1 MNRTIKSVPIKSAQ
15 IKSASHRSAPA
26 GLAIVAV
33 CALLAFGGA
42 NAFDHLA
49 WPDGRKVRVVQANAQ
64 VDLSPLR
71 SGVRGEAVDRRF
83 DTNAAMYLANELYLS
98 GTEFFL
104 DASKAGLPIAHD
116 TRFSFITN
124 VEAYWYS
131 RYNLLAATAH
141 GRLGLG
147 VIHGPYMDMRAQRST
162 ELDHFGRGRGE
173 LVKSNKD
180 VMLTGV
186 VASYLAR
193 SGLPRKFENAVP
205 LMLEFKSGDPRL
217 LNALD
222 LDPDPETGRA
232 GYLGDFYTLRWSH
245 GAMEHRFDLG
255 GVGQAML
262 KKVLWAKFFLRRN
275 HTDDD
280 FPGEIFLGNNAEDG
294 FRGSMLTLEAV
305 STMLIAKAALFAD
318 PAANGT
324 SRPFGTSK
332 PKLVGI
338 DPVRYDPAQG
348 LKYLPHEIAPTL
360 VYMSDLPVRHYDL
373 RVTDERSA
381 LWDVASWLWAS
392 AEFFDYAN
400 PRRKDNWDNAF
411 GYQTPYDGSVME
423 QKYALLA
430 RGLANTML
438 ANLAHMHQAGG
449 VLVSDWTPGTGP
461 DSGPGA
467 SVNLAD
473 LSLAMVALEKYAD
486 YLDLEPDKRE
496 QAAVLLRQQAEFL
509 LKVAGGDGSY
519 RQRYTVAGG
528 AGGGERDM
536 TSQAFAIRALLA
548 AHRQG
553 GDARYLEAAKRT
565 AATWNADFWDEQAWL
580 YRNRPG
586 DDRVEY
592 TPIDVGAALAALR
605 ELTLATRD
613 PALLE
618 RFSRFFVQALD
629 ASGIMQSED
638 IYTGE
643 SLERV
648 RAGETD
654 SDNDGIPFISGA
666 HGRHGLDTV
675 FASRVRLDLSGA
687 GRHDGATPAAA
698 GKPVG
703 GEQIYVAN
711 CEVCHGQAGV
721 GNEGPRLIDNS
732 FVQLTGHAGV
742 ASTVADGRLS
752 VGMPAWGGVLTA
764 EEIDQVV
771 EYIRALPGQRGDA
784 P

>member
-1 MNRTIKSVPIKSAQ
+1 MTFSIKSTAIK
-15 IKSASHRSAPA
+15 AS
-26 GLAIVAV
+26 LAAS
-33 CALLAFGGA
+33 CALLAFTGA
-42 NAFDHLA
+42 HAFDELA
-49 WPDGRKVRVVQANAQ
+49 WPDGRKVRVVQPNEQ
-64 VDLSPLR
+64 VDLTALR
-71 SGVRGEAVDRRF
+71 SGVRGEAIDRRF

-104 DASKAGLPIAHD
+104 DAARLGLPIAHD
-116 TRFSFITN
+116 IRFSYLTN

-131 RYNLLAATAH
+131 RYNLLSATAH
-141 GRLGLG
+141 GRLGVG
-147 VIHGPYMDMRAQRST
+147 VIHGPYIDMLAQRST
-162 ELDHFGRGRGE
+162 ELDQFGRERGE

-180 VMLTGV
+180 VMLTGA
-186 VASYLAR
+186 VASYLKR

-205 LMLEFKSGDPRL
+205 LMLEFKSGDPHL

-222 LDPDPETGRA
+222 LERNPETGRA
-232 GYLGDFYTLRWSH
+232 GYLGDFYTLRWRH

-275 HTDDD
+275 HTDTD

-318 PAANGT
+318 PGARKKAGL
-324 SRPFGTSK
+324 FGSAK

-338 DPVRYDPAQG
+338 DPVRYDPGQG

-360 VYMSDLPVRHYDL
+360 VYMSDLPVRQYDFH
-373 RVTDERSA
+373 VADARSR
-381 LWDVASWLWAS
+381 LWDVASWLWAT

-400 PRRKDNWDNAF
+400 PRRKDNWDKVF

-430 RGLANTML
+430 RGLARTQL
-438 ANLAHMHQAGG
+438 ANLARMHEVGG
-449 VLVSDWTPGTGP
+449 VLVSEWSP
-461 DSGPGA
+461 DGGPGNT
-467 SVNLAD
+467 VDLAD
-473 LSLAMVALEKYAD
+473 LSLAMVALQKFDE
-486 YLDLEPDKRE
+486 YLDLDPERRA
-496 QAAVLLRQQAEFL
+496 QAAAMLRRQADFL
-509 LKVAGGDGSY
+509 LKAAAPDGSY
-519 RQRYTVAGG
+519 RQSYAAGDG
-528 AGGGERDM
+528 AASGARDA
-536 TSQAFAIRALLA
+536 TSQAFAIRGLLA
-548 AHRQG
+548 AWRQT
-553 GDARYLEAAKRT
+553 GDARYLDAAKQT
-565 AATWNADFWDEQAWL
+565 AATWNADFWDEAAWL
-580 YRNRPG
+580 YRNTAQ
-586 DDRVEY
+586 DTAHIEY

-605 ELTLATRD
+605 ELIVATGD
-613 PALLE
+613 AALLQ

-629 ASGIMQSED
+629 ASGLMQSED

-643 SLERV
+643 VLERV

-654 SDNDGIPFISGA
+654 SDRDGIPFIGGA
-666 HGRHGLDTV
+666 DGRHGLDTV
-675 FASRVRLDLSGA
+675 FAARVRFDLSGA
-687 GRHDGATPAAA
+687 ARGSREASAAIAKPAGGA
-698 GKPVG
+698 
-703 GEQIYVAN
+703 QIYAAN
-711 CEVCHGQAGV
+711 CEVCHGTAGV

-742 ASTVADGRLS
+742 ASTVANGRQS
-752 VGMPAWGGVLTA
+752 VGMPAWGAVLSG

-771 EYIRALPGQRGDA
+771 EYIRALPARKEEA